1 MLRAALVFFVLMYTP
16 SLAAQYFGMCENY
29 KPTVNE
35 LKEIISNDK
44 LKIPNSAMLSSACYE
59 TELKRIDKTTIS
71 SIRHSYYSF
80 VWPTTLM
87 IHNVRFFEGGY
98 CSRVDKESTKCKK
111 SGHFISWNG
120 KYVIFDDKIEPVELV
135 QLLDFMEPV
144 FGTDSQMSYIGRGY
158 ISHYRQ
164 WQLGKRVYFIGIHDS
179 KGEHM
184 YKIERMCEEISQC
197 TWKIRDSKIRH

>member
-87 IHNVRFFEGGY
+87 FD
-98 CSRVDKESTKCKK
+98 SSKEDIVAGLIKDQQNAK
-111 SGHFISWNG
+111 S
-120 KYVIFDDKIEPVELV
+120 LV
-135 QLLDFMEPV
+135 TL
-144 FGTDSQMSYIGRGY
+144 
-158 ISHYRQ
+158 
-164 WQLGKRVYFIGIHDS
+164 
-179 KGEHM
+179 
-184 YKIERMCEEISQC
+184 
-197 TWKIRDSKIRH
+197 